1 MLDKLQ
7 TDENETGTN
16 SNVENIESLLKNM
29 MDVTKTVNI
38 FEIKS
43 QIAITVDK
51 SVENLEAEQVSVS
64 NLVKYLSKT
73 YRIEFNL

>member
-43 QIAITVDK
+43 
-51 SVENLEAEQVSVS
+51 
-64 NLVKYLSKT
+64 
-73 YRIEFNL
+73 